1 MIFKDKIYLYKKFI
15 LVVLFIVLIL
25 FLGLYH
31 MTESI
36 KNPPIAKT
44 DKTEY
49 NVNEKILLKI
59 DNRLPQQIVMR
70 GCEVFIIQEQK
81 ENGDWINSFGKVV
94 CSRDEIIRVFSKRS
108 KIVDF
113 IPKKIGK
120 YRIFVAYKMYRRE
133 DQKGDND
140 KPSYLPKL
148 YSNDFNVR

>member
-1 MIFKDKIYLYKKFI
+1 MIFKNKIYLYKKFI
-15 LVVLFIVLIL
+15 PIVLFIVLIL

-49 NVNEKILLKI
+49 NVNEKILLEI
-59 DNRLPQQIVMR
+59 DNQLPQQIVMR

-94 CSRDEIIRVFSKRS
+94 CSSDEIIRVFSKKS

-120 YRIFVAYKMYRRE
+120 YRIFVAYKMYRIE